1 MLWLRLWVLCD
12 FVSTWGLLSVQKC
25 FWLVSKELRRKDYLR
40 QKICLNIPP
49 HLYEKYFKNSTVWA
63 IRELNGL
70 FFSFKKK
77 GCSGLKHIYVFI
89 HASKECVC
97 LLQQSKKSLGSLPI
111 ITMFNSTLLI
121 AQLPDWSLKTLP
133 VEAAHYNLLLLVSCF
148 FSAVPLVFLVTV
160 WFQRKIL
167 IRKSLTFCC
176 LSVYDS
182 LELQIQLRVFSSI
195 YIMNKTFP
203 SLYFLFDW
211 TWKKRLPKI

>member
-1 MLWLRLWVLCD
+1 MSKSVFGWFQKNCGGKIIWDKKSVWIFPHIFMKNTLKTPQSEQLGSWMVFFFLLR
-12 FVSTWGLLSVQKC
+12 K
-25 FWLVSKELRRKDYLR
+25 KDVR
-40 QKICLNIPP
+40 DLNISM
-49 HLYEKYFKNSTVWA
+49 Y
-63 IRELNGL
+63 L
-70 FFSFKKK
+70 FMP
-77 GCSGLKHIYVFI
+77 LKSVC
-89 HASKECVC
+89 ASSSKV
-97 LLQQSKKSLGSLPI
+97 KKSLGSLPI

-167 IRKSLTFCC
+167 IRKSLTFRC

-211 TWKKRLPKI
+211 TWKRRLPKI